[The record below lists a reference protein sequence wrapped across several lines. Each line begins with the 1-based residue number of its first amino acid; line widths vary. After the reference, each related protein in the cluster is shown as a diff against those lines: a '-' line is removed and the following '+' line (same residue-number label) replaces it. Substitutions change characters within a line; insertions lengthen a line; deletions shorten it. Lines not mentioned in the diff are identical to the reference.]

1 MNKFSVLIFMMLINL
16 IFVCYANAEIGTFS
30 GKIEAYKDN
39 NIVQYSLVTP
49 QQDYI
54 FLGGGNDF
62 IYADTI
68 KEAYKN
74 GSIITVEGNL
84 GSLHE
89 GEFRFIDGKYSIVN
103 VENNTKSNFVGPTIK
118 GFALGMSL
126 NDVEEICQKR
136 NCTVEEI
143 DDENGIPIRW
153 VANSGLLYFIRIDKN
168 RIVNEM
174 EFYPGAFGVT
184 NISEDI
190 IKKFLTAYNINTEN
204 CEFLDS
210 RGENTFFILRNNED
224 GYQIIFRT
232 YNIELSIIAKLGKQ
246 VFD

>member
-89 GEFRFIDGKYSIVN
+89 GEFRFIDGKYSIIN

-126 NDVEEICQKR
+126 EEVENVCKKR
-136 NCTVEEI
+136 GCEVKKG
-143 DDENGIPIRW
+143 GIIGSW
-153 VANSGLLYFIRIDKN
+153 EVGGLFEPYYIGISSDK
-168 RIVNEM
+168 IVKKM
-174 EFYPGAFGVT
+174 IFQSKIFGVT
-184 NISEDI
+184 VVN
-190 IKKFLTAYNINTEN
+190 
-204 CEFLDS
+204 
-210 RGENTFFILRNNED
+210 
-224 GYQIIFRT
+224 
-232 YNIELSIIAKLGKQ
+232 
-246 VFD
+246 